1 MGCHLNIGKE
11 SRCAVIGHGSWATAL
26 VKVLTMNELSVGW
39 FVHNPEVIESL
50 RNEGRNCRYLPDIEF
65 DMDRIGLSDDINVVV
80 GAAEILFLV
89 TPAAYLKRYLS
100 GLTVPLGDKMV
111 VSAIKGIVP
120 DENQFVTDYLKKT
133 YGLSGSQVCFVCGPT
148 HAEEVARDLPSA
160 IVAACREDRVA
171 RTVQDVFMN
180 SSMRVYRSSDL
191 LGVELCGA
199 LKNVIAIAA
208 GACVGMGF
216 GDNTRAALV
225 TRGMAEI
232 KRLGLKM
239 GCRPETF
246 DGLAGIGDMIVTST
260 SLHSRNMR
268 AGMLIGQGMEPKKA
282 VESIGMVVEGI
293 NALPAALELADR
305 YQVELPIT
313 FAVDAVVNG
322 GQDPRRVVLDLMMR
336 DKKAEF

>member
-1 MGCHLNIGKE
+1 MARVGVLG
-11 SRCAVIGHGSWATAL
+11 AGTWGTAL
-26 VKVLTMNELSVGW
+26 ARMLALNGHETAMWSPRPRDIDALAKTHYHKHLEGVRIPETILLTKDAREACAEKDLIVFALPSVAIRQTAQTVKPYLRDGQILVSVAKGMEADTLLTMTGIINDVLE
-39 FVHNPEVIESL
+39 
-50 RNEGRNCRYLPDIEF
+50 EGRQERFHYAA
-65 DMDRIGLSDDINVVV
+65 LS
-80 GAAEILFLV
+80 
-89 TPAAYLKRYLS
+89 
-100 GLTVPLGDKMV
+100 
-111 VSAIKGIVP
+111 
-120 DENQFVTDYLKKT
+120 
-133 YGLSGSQVCFVCGPT
+133 GPT

>member
-1 MGCHLNIGKE
+1 MARVGVLG
-11 SRCAVIGHGSWATAL
+11 AGTWGTAL
-26 VKVLTMNELSVGW
+26 ARMLALNGHETALWSPRPRDIDALAKTHYHKHLEGVKIPETILLTKDAREACAEKDLIVFALPSVAIRQTAQTVKPYLRDGQILVSVAKGMEADTLLTMTGIINDVLE
-39 FVHNPEVIESL
+39 
-50 RNEGRNCRYLPDIEF
+50 EGRQERFHYAA
-65 DMDRIGLSDDINVVV
+65 LS
-80 GAAEILFLV
+80 
-89 TPAAYLKRYLS
+89 
-100 GLTVPLGDKMV
+100 
-111 VSAIKGIVP
+111 
-120 DENQFVTDYLKKT
+120 
-133 YGLSGSQVCFVCGPT
+133 GPT

-313 FAVDAVVNG
+313 FAVDVVVNG

>member
-1 MGCHLNIGKE
+1 MARVGVLG
-11 SRCAVIGHGSWATAL
+11 AGTWGTAL
-26 VKVLTMNELSVGW
+26 ARMLALNGHETAMWSPRPRDIDALAKTHYHKHLEGVKIPETILLTKDAREACAEKDLIVFALPSVAIRQTAQTVKPYLRDGQILVSVAKGMEADTLLTMTGIINDVLE
-39 FVHNPEVIESL
+39 
-50 RNEGRNCRYLPDIEF
+50 EGRQERFHYAA
-65 DMDRIGLSDDINVVV
+65 LS
-80 GAAEILFLV
+80 
-89 TPAAYLKRYLS
+89 
-100 GLTVPLGDKMV
+100 
-111 VSAIKGIVP
+111 
-120 DENQFVTDYLKKT
+120 
-133 YGLSGSQVCFVCGPT
+133 GPT

>member
-1 MGCHLNIGKE
+1 MARVGVLG
-11 SRCAVIGHGSWATAL
+11 AGTWGTAL
-26 VKVLTMNELSVGW
+26 ARMLALNGHETALWSPRPRDIDALAKTHYHKHLEGVKIPETILLTKDAREACAEKDLIVFALPSVAIRQTAQTVKPYLRDGQILVSVAKGMEADTLLTMTGIINDVLE
-39 FVHNPEVIESL
+39 
-50 RNEGRNCRYLPDIEF
+50 EGRQERFHYAA
-65 DMDRIGLSDDINVVV
+65 LS
-80 GAAEILFLV
+80 
-89 TPAAYLKRYLS
+89 
-100 GLTVPLGDKMV
+100 
-111 VSAIKGIVP
+111 
-120 DENQFVTDYLKKT
+120 
-133 YGLSGSQVCFVCGPT
+133 GPT
-148 HAEEVARDLPSA
+148 HAEGVASDLPSA
-160 IVAACREDRVA
+160 IGAAGREDLVA

>member
-1 MGCHLNIGKE
+1 MARVGVLG
-11 SRCAVIGHGSWATAL
+11 AGTWGTAL
-26 VKVLTMNELSVGW
+26 ARMLALNGHETAMWSPRPRDIDALAKTHYHKHLEGVKIPETILLTKDAREACAEKDLIVFALPSVAIRQTAQTVKPYLRDGQILVSVAKGMEADTLLTMTGIINDVLE
-39 FVHNPEVIESL
+39 
-50 RNEGRNCRYLPDIEF
+50 EGRQERFHYAA
-65 DMDRIGLSDDINVVV
+65 LS
-80 GAAEILFLV
+80 
-89 TPAAYLKRYLS
+89 
-100 GLTVPLGDKMV
+100 
-111 VSAIKGIVP
+111 
-120 DENQFVTDYLKKT
+120 
-133 YGLSGSQVCFVCGPT
+133 GPT

-160 IVAACREDRVA
+160 IVAACREDLVA

>member
-1 MGCHLNIGKE
+1 MARVGVLG
-11 SRCAVIGHGSWATAL
+11 AGTWGTAL
-26 VKVLTMNELSVGW
+26 ARMLALNGHETALWSPRPRDIDALAKTHYHKHLEGVRIPETILLTKDAQEACAEKDLIVFALPSVAIRQTAQTVKPYLRDGQILVSVAKGMEADTLLTMTGIINDVLE
-39 FVHNPEVIESL
+39 
-50 RNEGRNCRYLPDIEF
+50 EGRQERFHYAA
-65 DMDRIGLSDDINVVV
+65 LS
-80 GAAEILFLV
+80 
-89 TPAAYLKRYLS
+89 
-100 GLTVPLGDKMV
+100 
-111 VSAIKGIVP
+111 
-120 DENQFVTDYLKKT
+120 
-133 YGLSGSQVCFVCGPT
+133 GPT

-268 AGMLIGQGMEPKKA
+268 AGMLIGQGMEPKKRP
-282 VESIGMVVEGI
+282 SSTI
-293 NALPAALELADR
+293 
-305 YQVELPIT
+305 
-313 FAVDAVVNG
+313 
-322 GQDPRRVVLDLMMR
+322 
-336 DKKAEF
+336 

>member
-1 MGCHLNIGKE
+1 MARVGVLG
-11 SRCAVIGHGSWATAL
+11 AGTWGTAL
-26 VKVLTMNELSVGW
+26 ARMLALNGHETALWSPRPRDIDALAKTHYHKHLEGVRIPETILLTKDAREACAEKDLIVFALPSVAIRQTAQTVKPYLRDGQILVSVAKGMEADTLLTMTGIINDVLE
-39 FVHNPEVIESL
+39 
-50 RNEGRNCRYLPDIEF
+50 EGRQERFHYAA
-65 DMDRIGLSDDINVVV
+65 LS
-80 GAAEILFLV
+80 
-89 TPAAYLKRYLS
+89 
-100 GLTVPLGDKMV
+100 
-111 VSAIKGIVP
+111 
-120 DENQFVTDYLKKT
+120 
-133 YGLSGSQVCFVCGPT
+133 GPT

>member
-1 MGCHLNIGKE
+1 MLALN
-11 SRCAVIGHGSWATAL
+11 GHETAL
-26 VKVLTMNELSVGW
+26 WSPRPRDIDALAKTHYHKHLEGVKIPETILLTKDAQEACAEKDLIVFALPSVAIRQTAQTVKPYLRDGQILVSVAKGMEADTLLTMTGIINDVLE
-39 FVHNPEVIESL
+39 
-50 RNEGRNCRYLPDIEF
+50 EGRQERFHYAA
-65 DMDRIGLSDDINVVV
+65 LS
-80 GAAEILFLV
+80 
-89 TPAAYLKRYLS
+89 
-100 GLTVPLGDKMV
+100 
-111 VSAIKGIVP
+111 
-120 DENQFVTDYLKKT
+120 
-133 YGLSGSQVCFVCGPT
+133 GPT

-322 GQDPRRVVLDLMMR
+322 GQDPRREVLDLMMR